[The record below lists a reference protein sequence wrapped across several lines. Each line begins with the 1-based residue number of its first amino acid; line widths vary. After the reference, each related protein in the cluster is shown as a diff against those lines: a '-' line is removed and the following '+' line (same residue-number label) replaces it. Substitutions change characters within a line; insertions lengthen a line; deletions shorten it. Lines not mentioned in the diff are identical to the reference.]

1 MFDNPLLANE
11 LADGARGNLARG
23 PDGLTSVWEA
33 AAQLRPDGLVILAGR
48 NYGAGSS
55 RDWAAKGLRMLGIG
69 AVVAESFERI
79 HRANLIGA
87 GVLPLRFA
95 EGQGRHDLLQGTDDR
110 IEILFPDGLSPH
122 ARAEVLSR
130 AGKDRIR
137 RVTAVLDAH
146 SASEIVLLTQGG
158 LLPLI
163 RERFLSTT

>member
-1 MFDNPLLANE
+1 M
-11 LADGARGNLARG
+11 
-23 PDGLTSVWEA
+23 
-33 AAQLRPDGLVILAGR
+33 
-48 NYGAGSS
+48 
-55 RDWAAKGLRMLGIG
+55 
-69 AVVAESFERI
+69 AESFERI

-146 SASEIVLLTQGG
+146 SASEIVLLTQDG

-163 RERFLSTT
+163 RERFLSTA